1 MPRMGAMGPRGNLSI
16 KALYRARLEGAE
28 AGLINSEIMK
38 YSSFVNSTFA
48 FWKSVSYIVCS
59 PDQA

>member
-1 MPRMGAMGPRGNLSI
+1 MGPRGNLSI